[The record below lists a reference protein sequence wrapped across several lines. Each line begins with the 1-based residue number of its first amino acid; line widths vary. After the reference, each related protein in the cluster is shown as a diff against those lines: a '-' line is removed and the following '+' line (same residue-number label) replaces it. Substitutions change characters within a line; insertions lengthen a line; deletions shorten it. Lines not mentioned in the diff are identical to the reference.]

1 MGRRSTKQLN
11 VQNVN
16 SMLTQHGFKFGSV
29 DTKCKIL
36 YKTANFLVRTNNLRY
51 MNQALSQYN
60 KIYDMLC
67 DVYTSQH
74 PRSFNALLKIIET
87 ENKIASRK
95 RHAKIEKTKS
105 NEKK

>member
-1 MGRRSTKQLN
+1 MGRRSIKQLN
-11 VQNVN
+11 VQNVK
-16 SMLTQHGFKFGSV
+16 SMLTQQSYKFGSA

-67 DVYTSQH
+67 DQYTNHH
-74 PRSFNALLKIIET
+74 PRSLNALLKISET
-87 ENKIASRK
+87 EKKIASRK
-95 RHAKIEKTKS
+95 LHAKLEKNKS
-105 NEKK
+105 N